1 MSTFRASDEDRQFVA
16 ESLRGDLLAGRLS
29 VEEYEDRVARVYR
42 SATYAELDAIVA
54 DLPLEPSSV
63 PGPGPRR
70 RRPLFGQ
77 RPFSVRISSPEQPAV
92 VIAEAMRTIGPHL
105 LGSGYSMKRPAENQ
119 LVFTR
124 YRRPVWTILVAIFFF
139 PFGLFALMHKVR
151 GAQVFVNANATDEG
165 RTLVD
170 VVGVAPAGVRRAL
183 LELER

>member
-16 ESLRGDLLAGRLS
+16 ESLRGDLLSGRLT

-42 SATYAELDAIVA
+42 STTYAELDAIVA
-54 DLPLEPSSV
+54 DLPWEPSSV
-63 PGPGPRR
+63 PVPQR
-70 RRPLFGQ
+70 RRPLFGN
-77 RPFSVRISSPEQPAV
+77 RPFSVRITSPKAPAV
-92 VIAEAMRTIGPHL
+92 VVAEAMRTIGPHL
-105 LGSGYSMKRPAENQ
+105 LRSGYSMDRPGENQ

-124 YRRPVWTILVAIFFF
+124 QRRPAWTILVAIFLF
-139 PFGLFALMHKVR
+139 PFGLFALMHKAR
-151 GAQVFVNANATDEG
+151 ESQVFVNASAAGEG